1 MAIVLSGCGGA
12 TGGSGQSAASDQG
25 PSAQQTAK
33 PAANAELVSL
43 KVYNHQSGI
52 SEEQF
57 NTYKD
62 AVKKKFPNIDL
73 VWIPQ
78 MKGVEIEDMLV
89 SGDIPDIISTGVN
102 GIPRLMDSSIPLDLN
117 DQIKKHNFDLKTYV
131 PSAIQTVQAYGP
143 KGEIYALPYR
153 INYFATTYNKDIFD
167 KFGVSYPKNGM
178 TWDEAV
184 DLAKRLTRNENGTQ
198 YRGLLAGINLELLG
212 WGLGLA
218 KVDPKTNKATL
229 NTDGWLMALNTFKS
243 VYSIPGNEKMEGGGP
258 SLTSGTVAMN
268 ANFGAAQMTNN
279 MKAVESG
286 KALNWD
292 VTTYPVFKQSPGTPI
307 TTNIYLVVSTSKHP
321 SEAFDVIS
329 YLSTDPTIQENEAKV
344 ANMPSIPMKNLSA
357 LFGQGIPGLKGKN
370 LAAIAGDQ
378 YQDTPLK
385 TIYEKIAQQTLNKYA
400 KKHIDGEMD
409 ARTALAKAEEETN
422 QQIKDNTVFQK

>member
-1 MAIVLSGCGGA
+1 MFRKSRALMVSVVCMATVLSACGAGA
-12 TGGSGQSAASDQG
+12 NSGNGTSPANEPPAV
-25 PSAQQTAK
+25 PQQTAK
-33 PAANAELVSL
+33 PAANAEQVSL
-43 KVYNHQSGI
+43 KVYSHQSGI

-78 MKGVEIEDMLV
+78 TKGVEIEDMLV
-89 SGDIPDIISTGVN
+89 SGDIPDIIATGVN
-102 GIPRLMDSSIPLDLN
+102 GIPRLLDSSIPLDLR
-117 DQIKKHNFDLKTYV
+117 DQIKKHNFNQKASYV
-131 PSAIQTVQAYGP
+131 PAAIQTVEAYGA
-143 KGEIYALPYR
+143 KGEIYALPHG

-178 TWDEAV
+178 TWDEAI
-184 DLAKRLTRNENGTQ
+184 DLAKKLTRNENGTQ

-229 NTDGWLMALNTFKS
+229 NTDGWLLALNTFKS
-243 VYSIPGNEKMEGGGP
+243 VYSIPGNEKMEGGAA
-258 SLTSGTVAMN
+258 SLTTGTVAMN

-292 VTTYPVFKQSPGTPI
+292 ATTYPVFKQSPGTPI
-307 TTNIYLVVSTSKHP
+307 TTQIYLVVSTSKHP

-329 YLSTDPTIQENEAKV
+329 YLSTDPTIQ
-344 ANMPSIPMKNLSA
+344 
-357 LFGQGIPGLKGKN
+357 
-370 LAAIAGDQ
+370 
-378 YQDTPLK
+378 
-385 TIYEKIAQQTLNKYA
+385 
-400 KKHIDGEMD
+400 
-409 ARTALAKAEEETN
+409 
-422 QQIKDNTVFQK
+422 